1 MEGKSKEN
9 FFEKLGHSKTPM
21 SIGEFGKLQDFP
33 CSSVV
38 KTVLPLQG
46 PWVQPPVG
54 ELRSHM
60 PCDQKLKKGKES
72 HNQEQ
77 GKTHAY
83 IKILEDPRLLLQAN
97 P

>member
-1 MEGKSKEN
+1 MGGKSKEN

-21 SIGEFGKLQDFP
+21 FIGEFRKPQDFP

-46 PWVQPPVG
+46 PRVQPPVG

-60 PCDQKLKKGKES
+60 PCDQKKKKKERA
-72 HNQEQ
+72 
-77 GKTHAY
+77 T
-83 IKILEDPRLLLQAN
+83 IKNRVRHMHH
-97 P
+97 

>member
-9 FFEKLGHSKTPM
+9 FFEKLGHSKIPM

-60 PCDQKLKKGKES
+60 PCDQKKQKVPKPPIIGSTIVTNL
-72 HNQEQ
+72 
-77 GKTHAY
+77 
-83 IKILEDPRLLLQAN
+83 IDF
-97 P
+97 